1 MYVVELQFECFDNTT
16 VSAVDK
22 AINGLMDALRYNGQV
37 LGREFPIVM
46 GDGEFFVRVVCPEQ
60 DSLHPRYHSDFVKV
74 CMNRLS
80 DASLLA
86 PKMRM
91 LGRDLNSEQA
101 AEDEAPSWQVLYTTY
116 VHTCSPLR
124 SGETLLP
131 IPLYRNDPTLNGDH
145 KAVIKWQTEWQACD
159 EIQMAGGC
167 RAEHAALHE
176 ICDVDVCCSAAVGIC
191 VGVSNTS
198 PRFQLT
204 ITSIAWAVSR
214 WRARKHV
221 SVRSVVENG
230 CLMSHYMTSSIL
242 SATRAELFRTSLG
255 IILNRFLLGL
265 T

>member
-1 MYVVELQFECFDNTT
+1 MYVVELQFDCFDNTT
-16 VSAVDK
+16 VSALDK

-46 GDGEFFVRVVCPEQ
+46 GEGEFFVRVVCPEQ

-101 AEDEAPSWQVLYTTY
+101 AEEETPSWQVLYTTY

-131 IPLYRNDPTLNGDH
+131 IPLYRNEPTLNGDH
-145 KAVIKWQTEWQACD
+145 KAVIKW
-159 EIQMAGGC
+159 
-167 RAEHAALHE
+167 
-176 ICDVDVCCSAAVGIC
+176 
-191 VGVSNTS
+191 
-198 PRFQLT
+198 
-204 ITSIAWAVSR
+204 
-214 WRARKHV
+214 
-221 SVRSVVENG
+221 
-230 CLMSHYMTSSIL
+230 
-242 SATRAELFRTSLG
+242 
-255 IILNRFLLGL
+255 
-265 T
+265 